1 MTKRN
6 LIAISTLNMSRE
18 EWLEARRSTIGG
30 SDAAAIVGLSQW
42 ATPLSVYMEKK
53 GLSPDK
59 PDSIAMRIGRELEE
73 TVAQLWAEK
82 EGKKV
87 RRKNAMVYNPDIPFA
102 HANIDRMVVGEDAF
116 LECKTTSEMN
126 LKKFKNGEFP
136 ANYYVQVMHYLMVLG
151 EQYKRGYLAVLVG
164 NREMFT
170 FVIERDEEEIAAL
183 REQEQAFYENY
194 LLPGVMPAPS
204 GSAQDGAALGTLYP
218 TSDADAEAVDLTD
231 MRDCFEA
238 YIAANA
244 QKALCE
250 RIIDKAKQDIE
261 ARLGNASA
269 GFCGGQKV
277 TWKEQAR
284 NDIDKDALKEMGVQ
298 IPYKQKT
305 TRTFRFTAAK

>member
-1 MTKRN
+1 MKKN
-6 LIAISTLNMSRE
+6 LITISTVNMSRE
-18 EWLEARRSTIGG
+18 EWLEQRRATIGG

-59 PDSIAMRIGRELEE
+59 PDNIAMRIGRELEE
-73 TVAQLWAEK
+73 TVARLWME
-82 EGKKV
+82 ETGKKCQ
-87 RRKNAMVYNPDIPFA
+87 RRNAILINPAYPFA
-102 HANIDRMVVGEDAF
+102 HANVDRWVVGENAG

-126 LKKFKNGEFP
+126 MKTFRGNEYP
-136 ANYYVQVMHYLMVLG
+136 ANYYVQCMHYMALTG
-151 EQYKRGYLAVLVG
+151 ADRWYLVVLVG
-164 NREMFT
+164 NRELFT

-183 REQEQAFYENY
+183 MEQEKAFYENY
-194 LLPGVMPAPS
+194 LLPGVMPDPTGAS
-204 GSAQDGAALGTLYP
+204 QDAEALGTLYP
-218 TSDADAEAVDLTD
+218 ASDADAEAVDLND
-231 MRDCFEA
+231 MRDCFDA

-269 GFCGGQKV
+269 GFCGGHKV
-277 TWKEQAR
+277 TWKEQTR
-284 NDIDKDALKEMGVQ
+284 NDIDKDVLKAMGIQ